1 MRHLLCRWHVYEA
14 IKRHCACYF
23 KCYERGIRQ
32 AKLNDFITA
41 FKNVVC
47 APSEVQMRTLWDSA
61 MAGSEFPEAAVQW
74 VKKEYYNSPKA
85 RQIMECYVFDCGN
98 LHQTTTSHKALERVQ
113 ISCLLEMRLDVTR
126 KPLELVSYI

>member
-1 MRHLLCRWHVYEA
+1 MGFSNGGKWVP
-14 IKRHCACYF
+14 
-23 KCYERGIRQ
+23 RG
-32 AKLNDFITA
+32 
-41 FKNVVC
+41 C
-47 APSEVQMRTLWDSA
+47 
-61 MAGSEFPEAAVQW
+61 GSM

-126 KPLELVSYI
+126 KPLGSR